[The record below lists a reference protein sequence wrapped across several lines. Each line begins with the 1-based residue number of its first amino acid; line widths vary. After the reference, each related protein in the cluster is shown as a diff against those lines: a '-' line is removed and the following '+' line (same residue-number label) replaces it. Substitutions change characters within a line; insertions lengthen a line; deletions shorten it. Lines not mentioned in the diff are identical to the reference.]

1 VNSDISEEKTQIK
14 KIKRLKKNKKTQQNF
29 LILVTNALITKKTQ
43 QNFLILVNNALI
55 TKKNTTK
62 FPNFG
67 HQRSYIAHTQQRRT
81 GHTGGI

>member
-1 VNSDISEEKTQIK
+1 MNSDISEEKTQIK
-14 KIKRLKKNKKTQQNF
+14 KIKRLKKN
-29 LILVTNALITKKTQ
+29 KKTQ